1 MYFIMAPT
9 VGVKVDLTPMIGADF
24 LKIELKHLNKTYPH
38 GKAALKD
45 IDLTLASPSLIG
57 LVGPNGAGKST
68 LMKLLTANLLPT
80 SGEILMDGLP
90 LLKREKALKSS
101 LGYLPQ
107 EFGLFEDLST
117 AQFLDYMAAIKCLDK
132 RAAKEEIDRVIE
144 LTHLQDKRKAKI
156 RTLSGGQKQRVGIAQ
171 SLLGDPKL
179 LIFDEPTVGLDP
191 AERFAFRNL
200 FAETAKSRLVI
211 LSTHI
216 IEDVQSAC
224 DHLVVLNGGEI
235 FYTGTPESLMTEKNA
250 AALEDA
256 YLALVNGRASA

>member
-1 MYFIMAPT
+1 M
-9 VGVKVDLTPMIGADF
+9 
-24 LKIELKHLNKTYPH
+24 KIELKNLSKTYKG

-45 IDLTLASPSLIG
+45 INLTLASPSLIG

-68 LMKLLTANLLPT
+68 LMKLLTASLLPN
-80 SGEILMDGLP
+80 SGEILIDGLP
-90 LLKREKALKSS
+90 LLKQEKVLKSS

-107 EFGLFEDLST
+107 EFGLFEDLT
-117 AQFLDYMAAIKCLDK
+117 TVQFLDYMAALKGLDVK
-132 RAAKEEIDRVIE
+132 TAKQEIDRVIA
-144 LTHLQDKRKAKI
+144 LTHLEEKQKAKI

-191 AERFAFRNL
+191 AERFSFRNL
-200 FAETAKSRLVI
+200 FADTAKSRLVI

-224 DHLVVLNGGEI
+224 DHIVVLNGGEI
-235 FYTGTPESLMTEKNA
+235 LYAGTPEALMTAKGTA
-250 AALEDA
+250 SLETA
-256 YLALVNGRASA
+256 YMALVNGRECA

>member
-1 MYFIMAPT
+1 M
-9 VGVKVDLTPMIGADF
+9 
-24 LKIELKHLNKTYPH
+24 KIELKNLSKTYPG

-45 IDLTLASPSLIG
+45 INLTLANPSLVG

-68 LMKLLTANLLPT
+68 LMKLFTASLLPS
-80 SGEILMDGLP
+80 SGEILIDGRP
-90 LLKREKALKSS
+90 LLKREKTLKSN

-107 EFGLFEDLST
+107 EFGLFEDLTT
-117 AQFLDYMAAIKCLDK
+117 AQFLDYMAALKCLDK
-132 RAAKEEIDRVIE
+132 KTAKQEIDRVIA

-171 SLLGDPKL
+171 SLLGNPKL

-200 FAETAKSRLVI
+200 FTDTAKSRLVI

-224 DHLVVLNGGEI
+224 DHLIVLNSGEI
-235 FYTGTPESLMTEKNA
+235 LYAGTPEALMEAKNTPSLESAYM
-250 AALEDA
+250 ALM
-256 YLALVNGRASA
+256 NGRQCA

>member
-1 MYFIMAPT
+1 MN
-9 VGVKVDLTPMIGADF
+9 GADF
-24 LKIELKHLNKTYPH
+24 LKIELKNLSKTYK
-38 GKAALKD
+38 GEKAALKN
-45 IDLTLASPSLIG
+45 INLTLASPSLIG

-68 LMKLLTANLLPT
+68 LMKLLTANLLPS
-80 SGEILMDGLP
+80 SGDILVDGLP
-90 LLKREKALKSS
+90 LLKQEKALKSS

-107 EFGLFEDLST
+107 EFGLFEDLTT
-117 AQFLDYMAAIKCLDK
+117 AQFLDYMAALKCLD
-132 RAAKEEIDRVIE
+132 AKTARQEIDRVIS
-144 LTHLQDKRKAKI
+144 LTHLQDKRTAKI

-200 FAETAKSRLVI
+200 FADTAKSRLVI

-224 DHLVVLNGGEI
+224 DHLIVLNGGEI
-235 FYTGTPESLMTEKNA
+235 LYAGTSETLMTAKGTASLETA
-250 AALEDA
+250 YMALMS
-256 YLALVNGRASA
+256 GRECA